1 MAPINGWIQCLSYTL
16 ITATI
21 NSLAFI
27 SFYIAYATTT
37 NNKENVEYKDFF
49 SFVELVQ
56 SKGYSFATSKFDE
69 NVFACLAGRMF
80 ILHLIIFIQLFKS
93 KKTLCALCNVYNV
106 FEFAVDEINDD
117 LKRNW
122 AE

>member
-1 MAPINGWIQCLSYTL
+1 MGGYNAFLILLLQLRWIHCLLYPFT
-16 ITATI
+16 
-21 NSLAFI
+21 
-27 SFYIAYATTT
+27 YIAYATTT
-37 NNKENVEYKDFF
+37 NNKENIEYQDLF
-49 SFVELVQ
+49 SFVELVET
-56 SKGYSFATSKFDE
+56 KGYSFSNSKFDE
-69 NVFACLAGRMF
+69 NVFACLAGGMF

-93 KKTLCALCNVYNV
+93 KKTLCNVYNV